1 MTTTSERPVTAIGIS
16 EAAYGVRQPI
26 LLPEDWELT
35 DERFEQICRL
45 NPLSRFER
53 TADGRLYQ
61 LNASRAPIPH
71 IVAAITTSIQTW
83 AAMYGGRVNG
93 QGQYDF
99 GDGRAMIPDSSWVT
113 QDVLDR
119 RTDRTARFTEA
130 PALVV
135 EVVSMHDDIGQQQAK
150 MGEWIAR
157 GSSLGWL
164 IDPWN
169 ETVYV
174 YRASVT
180 SGASEQLDRPE
191 ELSGEDI
198 CPGLVVPMQ
207 PLWDIE
213 A

>member
-35 DERFEQICRL
+35 DERFEEICQL
-45 NPLSRFER
+45 NPLSQFER

-61 LNASRAPIPH
+61 LNASREPVPRFEALIN
-71 IVAAITTSIQTW
+71 AYITMW
-83 AAMYGGRVNG
+83 ALSYGGSARGN
-93 QGQYDF
+93 GQYDF
-99 GDGRAMIPDSSWVT
+99 GDGRTMIPDSSWVT

-174 YRASVT
+174 YRASVA

>member
-35 DERFEQICRL
+35 DERFEEICRL
-45 NPLSRFER
+45 NPLSQFER
-53 TADGRLYQ
+53 TADGRLFQ
-61 LNASRAPIPH
+61 LNASREPVPRYEVRINAYIEM
-71 IVAAITTSIQTW
+71 W
-83 AAMYGGRVNG
+83 AMSYGGAGRGNG
-93 QGQYDF
+93 GYDF
-99 GDGRAMIPDSSWVT
+99 EDKRNMIPDGSWVT

-119 RTDRTARFTEA
+119 RTDRTALFTEA

-135 EVVSMHDDIGQQQAK
+135 EVASMHDDIAQQQAK
-150 MGEWIAR
+150 MVEWIAR
-157 GSSLGWL
+157 GSKLGWL
-164 IDPWN
+164 IDLWN

-174 YRASVT
+174 YRADGT
-180 SGASEQLDRPE
+180 IENLDRPS
-191 ELSGEDI
+191 ELAGEDI